1 MNEVDIEKAR
11 AAQRAYAKAWRA
23 KNPDKVREKNLR
35 YWTRRAEREALAEGQ
50 ATKGGKDRAADT
62 TISKDS

>member
-1 MNEVDIEKAR
+1 MSDIDIEKLR

-35 YWTRRAEREALAEGQ
+35 YWARRAEREAQAAVTEG
-50 ATKGGKDRAADT
+50 GDDNAADAT
-62 TISKDS
+62 VSENC

>member
-1 MNEVDIEKAR
+1 MSDTDIEKAR

-35 YWTRRAEREALAEGQ
+35 YWIRRAEREALAEGQ
-50 ATKGGKDRAADT
+50 AQKGGNDHAADAT
-62 TISKDS
+62 VSENQ

>member
-1 MNEVDIEKAR
+1 MSNIDIEKAR

-35 YWTRRAEREALAEGQ
+35 YWARRAEREAQEAPAP
-50 ATKGGKDRAADT
+50 ATDEKKVTGENDA
-62 TISKDS
+62 

>member
-1 MNEVDIEKAR
+1 MSNIDIEKAR

-35 YWTRRAEREALAEGQ
+35 YWARRAERELQEANTAG
-50 ATKGGKDRAADT
+50 TDGKKVTGDNDA
-62 TISKDS
+62 